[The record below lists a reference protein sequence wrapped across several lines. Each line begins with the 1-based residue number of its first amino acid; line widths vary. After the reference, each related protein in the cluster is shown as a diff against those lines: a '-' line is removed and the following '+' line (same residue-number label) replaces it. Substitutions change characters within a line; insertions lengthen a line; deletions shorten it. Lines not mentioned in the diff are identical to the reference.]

1 MGKKNYNVPSVL
13 GCKITQYCQGWSFSK
28 IEGRPSFLELQAL
41 STGPERARLLKLII
55 LAVFYLDKKWPES
68 AKYDHGRCSDKGS
81 PLPIPSHIIISTET
95 RVHTAM
101 YILHIKSCGRES
113 IKHMV
118 LNSQGMIKTIGTL
131 DTEFKIQDIRRRARE
146 WDASY
151 NSCYSTRSAINLAT
165 GFSQKRS

>member
-1 MGKKNYNVPSVL
+1 MGEENYNVPSVL
-13 GCKITQYCQGWSFSK
+13 GCKITQYFQGWSFSK
-28 IEGRPSFLELQAL
+28 IEGRPSFLEVKAL

-55 LAVFYLDKKWPES
+55 LAFSYLDKKWPES
-68 AKYDHGRCSDKGS
+68 AKYDHGRCSDKGG

-101 YILHIKSCGRES
+101 YILHIKSCVRES
-113 IKHMV
+113 IKHIV

-131 DTEFKIQDIRRRARE
+131 DTEFKSQDIRRRARE